1 MNNLTANTLADTF
14 ECVRNLTKF
23 YFSKLD
29 DSQYMTEHKIDNVDI
44 NNAYWLF
51 AHLVWTEHSLIIQ
64 GIADQ
69 DMEIDWLE
77 KFAYDSDP
85 KSIESPPSLE
95 EIQKQS
101 ELVHLKAMEIIR
113 GLSDEDLE
121 KDNYFNF
128 TIGGSKSKKTLIMH
142 AIRHEPMHIG
152 QLSLILKAN
161 NVKLG

>member
-14 ECVRNLTKF
+14 ESVRNLSKL
-23 YFSKLD
+23 YFSRLD
-29 DSQYMTEHKIDNVDI
+29 DSQFMTYHKIDNVNI

-69 DMEIDWLE
+69 DMGIDWLE
-77 KFAYDSDP
+77 KFAYGSDP
-85 KSIESPPSLE
+85 KSIESPPLLE
-95 EIQKQS
+95 EIKKQS
-101 ELVHLKAMEIIR
+101 ELVHSNAIEIIR
-113 GLSDEDLE
+113 GMSDEELE

-128 TIGGSKSKKTLIMH
+128 TIGGSKSKKALIMH

-161 NVKLG
+161 DVKLS